1 MRWPHRSVQSRCGIR
16 YFVVYFQ
23 YSLVRSLSRLVLRCL
38 AMKMPGSVTARAEC
52 NEILFGVIP
61 QSATRAEVVDLK
73 ILCGA
78 AVLAAPPI
86 AREHLAGE
94 LAIRF
99 GFKPQSRRLPFGSVQ
114 GCFSQCPANE
124 VALPRE
130 ERR

>member
-1 MRWPHRSVQSRCGIR
+1 VRWPHRSVQSRCGIQ
-16 YFVVYFQ
+16 YFGVYFQ

-73 ILCGA
+73 ILCCA

-86 AREHLAGE
+86 AREHLTGE
-94 LAIRF
+94 LAVRL
-99 GFKPQSRRLPFGSVQ
+99 GLKPQPLSFEPVQ
-114 GCFSQCPANE
+114 GRFSQCPATA
-124 VALPRE
+124 VFSARE